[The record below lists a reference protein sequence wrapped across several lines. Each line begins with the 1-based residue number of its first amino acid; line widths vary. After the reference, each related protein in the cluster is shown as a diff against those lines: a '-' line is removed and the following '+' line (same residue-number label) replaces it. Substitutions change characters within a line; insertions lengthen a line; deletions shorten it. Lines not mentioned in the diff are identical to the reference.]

1 MHIMPSFVLWTF
13 HLCSQ
18 WFQGLPDLLPH
29 ISDTEPVNNF
39 ASQTGLLHPGGM
51 KYFQIAP
58 WVCIPLL
65 TCRGVDATNSA
76 DSGSDL
82 QLNESPFSKNWQVL
96 GPFEIGT
103 RESSW
108 GADPLE
114 AYGGFQTLQYDP
126 KASFDSSLALNG
138 LENWSMASTH
148 VNSTADPPETILD
161 INLPPDNLTSLQ
173 EVYGWDAKQ
182 YQAWARGTLTV
193 SKSNS
198 VVALYTDRIWEYR
211 IDNKSYFGGDF
222 FGFRRAPLLL
232 DLSPGT
238 HTVDLRVVR
247 DVRALGAV
255 GEPYINVTHIA
266 QELSKTLIVD
276 KKSILVADVVE
287 NRLISPYAS
296 VTLHNTMGNPVDVV
310 GIKEDGTQAASF
322 SLNMLNNHVKLEGA
336 QSRAIGFTIEAK
348 DKTNVPSSV
357 SLYFEYTAPG
367 SSSVQRTQPMTITF
381 TRRKLPEVQQNTF
394 RLPGGVVSY
403 ATMRPPTSLECNKN
417 KGAKLPVLLGLHG
430 AGQAASDEIIRTM
443 LDGVSDICAWTLFPS
458 GVTPWSGD
466 DWHTWGFA
474 DLQHSVRALN
484 DYIRYSGWTGVGVID
499 GDWIIAGHS
508 NGGQGTW
515 YTISHYPDKIIAAA
529 PVAGYTS
536 IENYVPY
543 SMWHNTD
550 SLLASTFYRA
560 RQDFKHEILV
570 DNFAGI
576 PVYQQHGAS
585 DDNVVVYHSR
595 LMHRLLQESGSPSK
609 YHEVPGKNHWYT
621 GIMTSDFLK
630 GFYYTYVQRPNATNL
645 LPQRFSVTLPPA
657 GHMSTRGGI
666 YVDQSHTPDRVG
678 SIEVERGMTND
689 GVWKLKTRNIRRFH
703 LETSAIRS
711 QVPLYIQVDG
721 STRFTITPSNSTTT
735 WYTQDGAGKWTSGGD
750 SWRTISQRYGRQ
762 AGVNAF
768 LRTEAPFTVTAAAQE
783 TRDLALQTCRNLFQY
798 LSADCI
804 ISYAVPTA
812 DSTTAASRA
821 GNNVNILLGAQ
832 PNGYTAGNFAISISA
847 RSLDIK
853 TSQGT
858 TSYPFE
864 PGLGAIFI
872 RPLVNER
879 LELVIWGSDIAGLQ
893 QVARLVPV
901 LTGVGQPD
909 FVVVNKG
916 TPLKGQGSL
925 YAAGFFDS
933 EWKVSAAS
941 YVS

>member
-1 MHIMPSFVLWTF
+1 MHIIPSFVLWTF
-13 HLCSQ
+13 HLCSR
-18 WFQGLPDLLPH
+18 WIHGFADLLPH
-29 ISDTEPVNNF
+29 NSATDTVGSF
-39 ASQTGLLHPGGM
+39 TVQTGLLHPGGM
-51 KYFQIAP
+51 KYYQIAT

-65 TCRGVDATNSA
+65 TCHGVDATTNSA
-76 DSGSDL
+76 DRGPEL
-82 QLNESPFSKNWQVL
+82 QFDEDSSFSKTWQVL

-114 AYGGFQTLQYDP
+114 AYGGFQALKYDP

-138 LENWSMASTH
+138 LANWSIASTY
-148 VNSTADPPETILD
+148 VNQTADPKETVLH

-182 YQAWARGTLTV
+182 YQAWARGNLTV
-193 SKSNS
+193 SKPDS

-232 DLSPGT
+232 DLTPGE
-238 HTVDLRVVR
+238 HTIDLRVVR

-255 GEPYINVTHIA
+255 GEPYINITLIA
-266 QELSKTLIVD
+266 QELPKTLAVD

-296 VTLHNTMGNPVDVV
+296 VTLHNTMGNSVDVI
-310 GIKEDGTQAASF
+310 GIKEIDTPASGF
-322 SLNMLNNHVKLEGA
+322 SLNLLNNSVKLEGT
-336 QSRAIGFTIEAK
+336 QSRAVGFTIEANN
-348 DKTNVPSSV
+348 KTNVPSSV
-357 SLYFEYTAPG
+357 SLSFEYKLPG
-367 SSSVQRTQPMTITF
+367 NSSVQETEPVTITF
-381 TRRKLPEVQQNTF
+381 TRRKLSEVQQNTF
-394 RLPGGVVSY
+394 IHPGGVVSY
-403 ATMRPPTSLECNKN
+403 ATMRPPTSSLCNLGN
-417 KGAKLPVLLGLHG
+417 GTKLPVLLGLHG

-443 LDGVSDICAWTLFPS
+443 FDGISDICAWTLFPS

-474 DLQHSVRALN
+474 DLQNSVQALN
-484 DYIRYSGWTGVGVID
+484 DYVDHSGWTGAGVID

-543 SMWHNTD
+543 SMWHNAD
-550 SLLASTFYRA
+550 SLLASMFYRA
-560 RQDFKHEILV
+560 RQDFKHELLV

-630 GFYYTYVQRPNATNL
+630 DFYYTYVKLPNATDL
-645 LPQRFSVTLPPA
+645 LPPKFSVILSPA
-657 GHMSTRGGI
+657 GNMGSRGGI
-666 YVDQSHTPDRVG
+666 FIDQSHTPDKVG
-678 SIEVERGMTND
+678 SIDVERDPTN
-689 GVWKLKTRNIRRFH
+689 GGLWKLKTRNIRRFH

-711 QVPLYIQVDG
+711 QVPLNIQLDG
-721 STRFTITPSNSTTT
+721 STQFPVTPSNSTTT
-735 WYTQDGAGKWTSGGD
+735 WYTQDDAGKWTSGDG
-750 SWRTISQRYGRQ
+750 SWRTISQKYGRQ
-762 AGVNAF
+762 AGVNAI
-768 LRTEAPFTVTAAAQE
+768 LRTRAPFTVIATTNE

-798 LSADCI
+798 LSADCV
-804 ISYAVPTA
+804 ISSVAPTRNA
-812 DSTTAASRA
+812 TNAA
-821 GNNVNILLGAQ
+821 GNDVTILLGAST
-832 PNGYTAGNFAISISA
+832 NGNADSNSAISISTE
-847 RSLDIK
+847 SLAIK

-864 PGLGAIFI
+864 TGLGAIFI
-872 RPLVNER
+872 RPLEDER
-879 LELVIWGSDIAGLQ
+879 LELVIWGYDMAGLQ
-893 QVARLVPV
+893 QAARLVPV

-933 EWKVSAAS
+933 EWRVSAAS